1 MFKSFVIMAWII
13 IHFGR
18 NPRNGGT
25 PPKDN
30 RDVNIMNSISVV
42 WLFVIVIWLM
52 NDTPDNLISDT
63 SVSAAVE

>member
-1 MFKSFVIMAWII
+1 MIMAWII